1 MIRKALEQDTT
12 EIREL
17 WKECFP
23 KDDPRY
29 VEFYFKTYYK
39 PEDTFVALEDGKI
52 QAALIRTRH
61 DLMFNGRV
69 LQASMIKAIPGV
81 SGERRSKSM
90 DELMDIVL
98 DACSHSE
105 LVTLAD
111 ADQADLYESFGFR
124 RIYRRCE
131 YTLQRSD
138 VKRITNFG
146 CAYEPTPIDLLK
158 VYSNYIKRFN
168 GFYARDLAYFV
179 AFKKQI
185 TSTGGKI
192 VAYYNGRNQIQ
203 GYAVMRP
210 EGNELIGDEIVYLDS
225 MSLFKLCNACLQ
237 EKRIIKLRVS
247 EAENLSKLFPEAR
260 VRYYDSTMA
269 RINEK
274 DLFMRLFS
282 RRIAT
287 VEDAFAISRRP
298 LNLNENR

>member
-29 VEFYFKTYYK
+29 VEFYFKTYYR
-39 PEDTFVALEDGKI
+39 PEDTFVALDEGKI
-52 QAALIRTRH
+52 RAVLIRQIH
-61 DLMFNGRV
+61 DLMFNGRI
-69 LQASMIKAIPGV
+69 LQVSMLKAIPGV
-81 SGERRSKSM
+81 SEDRRSGYL
-90 DELMDIVL
+90 DELMETVL
-98 DACSHSE
+98 DACDHTE
-105 LVTLAD
+105 LITLAD
-111 ADQADLYESFGFR
+111 ASQEELFERYGFR
-124 RIYRRCE
+124 RIYRRAE
-131 YTLQRSD
+131 YTLERTD

-158 VYSNYIKRFN
+158 VYSNFIKRFN

-179 AFKKQI
+179 AYKKEI
-185 TSTGGKI
+185 TASGGMI
-192 VAYYNGRNQIQ
+192 VAYYNGKNHIQ

-210 EGNELIGDEIVYLDS
+210 EGNELLVEEITYLDS

-237 EKRIIKLRVS
+237 EKRVIKLRVS
-247 EAENLSKLFPEAR
+247 EAENLSVLFPEAK
-260 VRYYDSTMA
+260 VRTYNTTLA
-269 RINEK
+269 RINDK

-287 VEDAFAISRRP
+287 VEDAFGISRKP
-298 LNLNENR
+298 LNLNEKK